1 MLIDEQRRAELV
13 AAQQQSMAEAN
24 QHMQELIM
32 QGEQFGQTIGDAFFR
47 IAEGTMTARQA
58 MAELVRQFAQV
69 ASSSIFRQIGGAAAA
84 SFGAT
89 QTQAGQ
95 NQVPGGSLNSGG

>member
-1 MLIDEQRRAELV
+1 M

-32 QGEQFGQTIGDAFFR
+32 AGEQFGQTIGDAFMQV
-47 IAEGTMTARQA
+47 ATGTMTARDA
-58 MAELVRQFAQV
+58 MAQLVQQFAQM
-69 ASSSIFRQIGGAAAA
+69 ASSSIFQQIGGSIAG
-84 SFGAT
+84 SFGPT
-89 QTQAGQ
+89 QAQAGQ

>member
-1 MLIDEQRRAELV
+1 M

-58 MAELVRQFAQV
+58 MAELVRQFAQM
-69 ASSSIFRQIGGAAAA
+69 ASSSIFRQIGGAVGG

-95 NQVPGGSLNSGG
+95 NLQVPGGSQNSGG